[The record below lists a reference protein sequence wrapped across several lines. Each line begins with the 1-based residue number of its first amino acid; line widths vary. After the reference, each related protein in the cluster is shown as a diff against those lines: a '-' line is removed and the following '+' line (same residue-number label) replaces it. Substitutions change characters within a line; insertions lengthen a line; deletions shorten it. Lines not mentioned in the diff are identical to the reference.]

1 MKYINDLQNKQTKKA
16 PINLGAKKE
25 FKKLSFSENKQQ
37 TNGKNKKLNSRN
49 NISIFKRIINKFS
62 ENLTDDD
69 VYSILLFGF
78 LILVLI
84 IIPNLIQILI
94 EYKIISL

>member
-1 MKYINDLQNKQTKKA
+1 MESIKELQNKQIKKA
-16 PINLGAKKE
+16 PINLGAEKE
-25 FKKLSFSENKQQ
+25 FKKLSYQDKQQ
-37 TNGKNKKLNSRN
+37 TKRKNKKMNSRN

-94 EYKIISL
+94 EYKIINL